1 MSADNGFKAT
11 EAACSFIIF
20 RFVYLRGE
28 QSELH
33 RQQKETNYEFL
44 YVQLA
49 KVPPCEGRDHLQA
62 DFISQS
68 ESGK

>member
-1 MSADNGFKAT
+1 MSVVNGLNVT
-11 EAACSFIIF
+11 EAACSFIIC

-28 QSELH
+28 RSELH

-49 KVPPCEGRDHLQA
+49 KVPPCEGSDHLQA

-68 ESGK
+68 ESDK